1 MGRERGKKAVHAVA
15 GTLLACVAGGCT
27 LIPDYSR
34 PDVDVPGAY
43 REMPVGP
50 APTLAEVAPWWQG
63 FDDPHLDALVR
74 DGLEHNRDLRMAI
87 ARVDEFAARVAG
99 VRGQA
104 FPQVGYGASAAR
116 ARSTAVG
123 TPPLPAGADPHA
135 ESYGTGFT
143 ASWELDL
150 WGRIRNETE
159 AARADLFATEEAQR
173 GVALI
178 VVSSIVAG
186 YVTLLDLDRQLAVSH
201 ETVRG
206 RQESVDQFQ
215 MRLDGGVISD
225 FEMSRVLA
233 EYEAAVSAIPQ
244 IERAIAQQENALA
257 VLTGRQPGPIARAD
271 ALDGLALPEVPPGLP
286 AELLER
292 RPDIRQAEEQLA
304 AAHARVGV
312 ARALY
317 FPSISLTGAFG
328 YASADLDDLFS
339 GPARTWSFAG
349 SLLGPIFAG
358 GQIDA
363 ANRQAEARREQAVAN
378 YEATIQNAFREVND
392 ALVFIRTAREEEASG
407 SRRVTSLR
415 TGVELARLR
424 YDHGYSDYLE
434 VLDTERSL
442 FAAELSLSSARGDTY
457 RAMVAL
463 YRAIGGDW
471 HDVPSPGPGVS
482 PGPGALDDGAPR

>member
-1 MGRERGKKAVHAVA
+1 MGRESHKGAVHAAA
-15 GTLLACVAGGCT
+15 GALLALACAGCT
-27 LIPDYSR
+27 LVPDYAR
-34 PDVDVPGAY
+34 PDVDVPGGY
-43 REMPVGP
+43 RETPTGT
-50 APTLAEVAPWWQG
+50 APTLADVTPWWQG
-63 FDDPHLDALVR
+63 FDDPHLDALVL
-74 DGLEHNRDLRMAI
+74 DGLASNRDLHVAI
-87 ARVDEFAARVAG
+87 ARVDEFAARAAG

-116 ARSTAVG
+116 ARSTTVG
-123 TPPLPAGADPHA
+123 TPALPAGADPHA
-135 ESYGTGFT
+135 SSFGAGFT

-150 WGRIRNETE
+150 WGRIRNETA
-159 AARADLFATEEAQR
+159 AARADLFATEEARR

-233 EYEAAVSAIPQ
+233 EYEAAVSAVPQ

-257 VLTGRQPGPIARAD
+257 VLAGRHPGPIPRAKTLED
-271 ALDGLALPEVPPGLP
+271 VALPIVPAGLP
-286 AELLER
+286 ADLLER
-292 RPDIRQAEEQLA
+292 RPDILQAEQQLA
-304 AAHARVGV
+304 AAHARIGV

-363 ANRQAEARREQAVAN
+363 ANAQADARREQAVAN
-378 YEATIQNAFREVND
+378 YEGTIQNAFREVND
-392 ALVFIRTAREEEASG
+392 ALVFIRTAREEEASVG
-407 SRRVTSLR
+407 RRVTSLR

-471 HDVPSPGPGVS
+471 HVAPPPAPADAL
-482 PGPGALDDGAPR
+482 GALDDGGRR